1 MLFSLSVGKE
11 ENTAEIR
18 SLECLEVEATVLTP
32 QFPVTDFLRYCI
44 RITYP
49 TSCNLLYKLSPC
61 PSGKLLNL
69 YATWY
74 FRVRMLGDV
83 IRSF

>member
-32 QFPVTDFLRYCI
+32 QFPVAGFLRYCV

-49 TSCNLLYKLSPC
+49 IPVVTYYSSCLL
-61 PSGKLLNL
+61 
-69 YATWY
+69 
-74 FRVRMLGDV
+74 VRQE
-83 IRSF
+83 SY